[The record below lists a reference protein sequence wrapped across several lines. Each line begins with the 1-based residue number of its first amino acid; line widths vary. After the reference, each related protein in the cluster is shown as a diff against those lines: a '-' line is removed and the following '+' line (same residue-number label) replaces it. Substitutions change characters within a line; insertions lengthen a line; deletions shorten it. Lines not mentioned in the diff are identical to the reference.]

1 MSKRCSLEGANVDSR
16 AVDAERGEE
25 RFHDDWRASDDQAAD
40 DRQLASISVAAANGE
55 AAADHA
61 NGAEDKPNQHDDA
74 HRFARA
80 LGEAAAGS
88 LSEDGKELFCEKCF
102 HVVTFLPHHCAH
114 AAPTRERP
122 CDACAGILRSMN
134 ALNISA
140 ERLEHL
146 RHLEAHLCEQI
157 RGQDHVIPRIVAALH
172 RGELG
177 LTTSTRPRGSF
188 LFLGPTGVGKTETT
202 IAFTHYLLGSEKLFR
217 FDMSEY
223 QTQESVAVLI
233 GGRVGEVGLLGLARS
248 KSATGTLLFDEIEK
262 AHPRVLDLFLQIL
275 DAARVTMASGDTLD
289 LSGFYVVFTSNIAA
303 SEILTL
309 QHSSFTTMERHVLAK
324 AQRTLRPEL
333 YARIAEKLVFNR
345 LSYDVQME
353 IARFHIA
360 RELSFLRDKGF
371 HLIAGSQV
379 ISFVMQRGFHP
390 RLGARPLRDAIEKH
404 LRGAIADATFAEVRC
419 STLEFV
425 VCANE
430 LVVQAL

>member
-1 MSKRCSLEGANVDSR
+1 
-16 AVDAERGEE
+16 
-25 RFHDDWRASDDQAAD
+25 
-40 DRQLASISVAAANGE
+40 
-55 AAADHA
+55 
-61 NGAEDKPNQHDDA
+61 
-74 HRFARA
+74 
-80 LGEAAAGS
+80 
-88 LSEDGKELFCEKCF
+88 
-102 HVVTFLPHHCAH
+102 
-114 AAPTRERP
+114 
-122 CDACAGILRSMN
+122 MN

-146 RHLEAHLCEQI
+146 RHLEAQLSEQI

-177 LTTSTRPRGSF
+177 LTASTRPRGSF
-188 LFLGPTGVGKTETT
+188 LLLGPTGVGKTELSIT
-202 IAFTHYLLGSEKLFR
+202 FTRYLLGEDKLFR

-223 QTQESVAVLI
+223 QTQESLAVLL
-233 GGRVGEVGLLGLARS
+233 GGRVGEVGLLGRARAR
-248 KSATGTLLFDEIEK
+248 SATGTLLFDEIEK

-275 DAARVTMASGDTLD
+275 DAARVTMASGETLD

-371 HLIAGSQV
+371 RLIAGQQV
-379 ISFVMQRGFHP
+379 VAFLMQRGFHP

-404 LRGAIADATFAEVRC
+404 LRGAVADVTLAEVRA
-419 STLEFV
+419 SRFEFV
-425 VCANE
+425 VRANE
-430 LVVQAL
+430 LFLRPCEPAR